1 MPCLSRR
8 RFLMAIG
15 WGAAGITAVAGG
27 AAWTLMPTLP
37 PRNAPTPADAAA
49 WLSLRPD
56 GAFELYSSRAEMG
69 QGISIGL
76 RQVAADELGVG
87 VERVRLVQPDT
98 SLVPVA
104 RSTVGS
110 DAMRETGVLVARAAA
125 ALAVAILR
133 EAAQRLGR
141 PMEELR
147 LASEGISSGGK
158 TMLTFADLG
167 AGAPL
172 IVTAEGVEAAS
183 PRLLAGPDGRREV
196 GRARPDHD
204 IDAIVTGSRPL
215 YADDVRLPGMMFG
228 AVIRP
233 QTLEGRI
240 RAIDASACRSVPGF
254 LGLYRDGDFAGLV
267 ATRRG
272 ALAQAMGALVIE
284 EDEDRAID
292 SAALTGMVDIGG
304 AASSMEHSVVDTGD
318 VGDGPFDVD
327 LTLAV
332 PFAAH
337 ASIEPRT
344 AVARFDKDGGL
355 EIWTGTQD
363 PFFVRNSLANAFGL
377 GRDEVVVHGMRIGG
391 GFGARTIVAAE
402 IDAARLAKL
411 CGRPVK
417 VQWSRSDEFR
427 AGFHRPP
434 SSHRL
439 RLSADAAGRITHWHH
454 AFRSGHVIFTSAAMG
469 SGLQFATGFVAD
481 PGVARGSVPPYAADA
496 TLVEFEDVRLPVK
509 TGPWRGL
516 GAAANSWAVETAI
529 DALARAK
536 GIDPLEM
543 RMRSIASEHRRLRAV
558 LSAAAEMAGWTLR
571 SKDSSDEGWGLACG
585 IYKEMSYAA
594 AVARV
599 TRSEAGYRVTGLWCA
614 HDCGL
619 VVNPDQVRAQVEGNL
634 VWGIGMASKEN
645 LPVDGGRILP
655 ESFFDYPL
663 PLLSDVRR
671 AACRSAWSTGSG
683 RHRPNVGAQP
693 ANAPTAAGRCRLV
706 TGRHCGIGTRAQR
719 HAPADIDGHAT
730 RTCRPTGR
738 LQRPAAFPAGL
749 SRGGRPDA
757 CGISSARQAGTIA
770 VMAVRGGDS

>member
-1 MPCLSRR
+1 MPTISRR
-8 RFLMAIG
+8 RLLIALG

-27 AAWTLMPTLP
+27 AAWALMPTLP
-37 PRNAPTPADAAA
+37 PRNAPTHADAAA

-69 QGISIGL
+69 QGISMGL
-76 RQVAADELGVG
+76 RQIAADELGVG
-87 VERVRLVQPDT
+87 LDRVRLVQPDT

-125 ALAVAILR
+125 ALASAILR
-133 EAAQRLGR
+133 AAAQRLGH
-141 PMEELR
+141 PVADLR
-147 LASEGISSGGK
+147 LAPDGAASGHE
-158 TMLTFADLG
+158 TLLTFEELG
-167 AGAPL
+167 TGAPL
-172 IVTAEGVEAAS
+172 LVTAEDVETAQ
-183 PRLLAGPDGRREV
+183 PRLLAGSEGRREV
-196 GRARPDHD
+196 GRAHPTHD
-204 IDAIVTGSRPL
+204 IDAIVIGSRPL
-215 YADDVRLPGMMFG
+215 YADDIRLPGMVFG
-228 AVIRP
+228 AVVRP

-254 LGLYRDGDFAGLV
+254 LGLYRDGDFAGLI
-267 ATRRG
+267 ASRRG
-272 ALAQAMGALVIE
+272 ALAQAMSVLAVEGE
-284 EDEDRAID
+284 EGPDID
-292 SAALTGMVDIGG
+292 SAAIAATVDIGRASG
-304 AASSMEHSVVDTGD
+304 ALEHSVVDTGD
-318 VGDGPFDVD
+318 PSNEPFDVD
-327 LTLAV
+327 LTLTV
-332 PFAAH
+332 SLAAH

-344 AVARFDKDGGL
+344 AVARFDETGGL

-363 PFFVRNSLANAFGL
+363 PFFVRNSLADAFGL
-377 GRDEVVVHGMRIGG
+377 DRDKVVVHGMRIGG

-417 VQWSRSDEFR
+417 VQWSRSEEFR

-434 SSHRL
+434 SSHRI
-439 RLSADAAGRITHWHH
+439 RLSADAGGRITHWHH

-469 SGLQFATGFVAD
+469 PCLQFATSFVAD

-496 TLVEFEDVRLPVK
+496 TRVEFEDVRLPVK

-543 RMRSIASEHRRLRAV
+543 RLRSIPPQHARLSDV
-558 LSAAAEMAGWTLR
+558 LSAAAEMAGWTSR
-571 SKDSSDEGWGLACG
+571 PKDSSHEGWGLACG
-585 IYKEMSYAA
+585 IYKDMSHAA

-599 TRSEAGYRVTGLWCA
+599 TRSETGYRVTGLWCA

-634 VWGIGMASKEN
+634 VWGIGMALKEE
-645 LPVDGGRILP
+645 LLVDGGRILP

-663 PLLSDVRR
+663 PVMSDVPEIEIRLIEGSAAPTGAGETAIVCGTAAVANAIAAMTGQTVTTLPVR
-671 AACRSAWSTGSG
+671 AA
-683 RHRPNVGAQP
+683 
-693 ANAPTAAGRCRLV
+693 
-706 TGRHCGIGTRAQR
+706 
-719 HAPADIDGHAT
+719 
-730 RTCRPTGR
+730 
-738 LQRPAAFPAGL
+738 
-749 SRGGRPDA
+749 
-757 CGISSARQAGTIA
+757 
-770 VMAVRGGDS
+770 